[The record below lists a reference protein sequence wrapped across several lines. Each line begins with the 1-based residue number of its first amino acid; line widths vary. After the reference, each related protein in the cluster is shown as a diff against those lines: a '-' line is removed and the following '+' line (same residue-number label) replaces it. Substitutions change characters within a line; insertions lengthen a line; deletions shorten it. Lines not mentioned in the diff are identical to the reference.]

1 MEIVVVMPVEE
12 EHKALLRSVAPEG
25 NVIFCTAKEVDD
37 ELLQN
42 AEIIVGNLPPD
53 RLKVCENLKLLQLN
67 TAGTDGYTAPGILP
81 DGAVLTNATGS
92 YGVGIAEHMVGSLL
106 LLMKKLDLYRLNQ
119 EQALWKDEGS
129 VKSIYGSKTL
139 VVGLGDIGS
148 EFAIRMKAMGSSVT
162 GIRRQNT
169 EKPDYVDALFQMERL
184 YECLSEADIVAASL
198 PNTKETVKIFD
209 EKAFGSMKKGSYFIN
224 VGRGNA
230 VDQDALFDALSSGHL
245 AGAAI
250 DVTDPEP
257 LPSDSKLWNAPNI
270 FITPHV
276 SGGFH
281 LKETHDRIVRIAAEN
296 IKHLINDEPLISVV
310 DMETGYRKL

>member
-12 EHKALLRSVAPEG
+12 EHKALLHSVAPEAD
-25 NVIFCTAKEVDD
+25 VIFCTSKEVDS

-42 AEIIVGNLPPD
+42 AEIIVGNLSPD
-53 RLKVCENLKLLQLN
+53 RLKVCKNLKLLQLN

-162 GIRRQNT
+162 GIRRQKT

>member
-12 EHKALLRSVAPEG
+12 EHKALLHSVAPEAD
-25 NVIFCTAKEVDD
+25 VIFGTAKEVDD
-37 ELLQN
+37 ELLHN

-162 GIRRQNT
+162 GIRRQKT
-169 EKPDYVDALFQMERL
+169 EKPDYVDALFKMERL

-198 PNTKETVKIFD
+198 PNTKDTVKIFD
-209 EKAFGSMKKGSYFIN
+209 EKAFGSMKKEAYFIN

-257 LPSDSKLWNAPNI
+257 LPSDSKLWKAPNI